1 MACWMLRWLPTS
13 RVVSLCN
20 PSPWVGWDLS
30 LAPSQW
36 STANELGDHFHG
48 CAVLYEALMEQ
59 IERHAQAGLGEGS
72 CLMCGPGRGHVLGT
86 SGPLV
91 ADSSSGYKQG
101 IEFCKQLEKDQEI
114 QKGHWRPAPG
124 LQPARPW
131 AEDAPLC
138 PDSWPWKQWDDKYVV
153 F

>member
-36 STANELGDHFHG
+36 STAKVLGDHFHG
-48 CAVLYEALMEQ
+48 CAGLYEALMEQ

-91 ADSSSGYKQG
+91 ADSSSGQ
-101 IEFCKQLEKDQEI
+101 
-114 QKGHWRPAPG
+114 
-124 LQPARPW
+124 QPARNWILQTTRKRP
-131 AEDAPLC
+131 EDPEKTLAASTWTAAYEALGRGRTPVPRLLTLEAVR
-138 PDSWPWKQWDDKYVV
+138 W
-153 F
+153 